1 MNYKEH
7 ELSEYLDDLLVK
19 ANIEIPRTKYPVTS
33 ADEYA
38 DDIVNFKMAPRVQ
51 VTYGLT
57 TENKKQ
63 DCLVVKYKNETCDF
77 SLVDGSPLTKNIP
90 DTIKNIIPCVQK
102 LLSEQRDKII
112 SGYRETLDL
121 SSWKHTYKK
130 YKNKKN
136 EDDGPVCDGLFVEQG
151 HILGERKRPW
161 LENAKKR

>member
-77 SLVDGSPLTKNIP
+77 SLIDGCPLTKSVPNNIAKIVP
-90 DTIKNIIPCVQK
+90 CIKK
-102 LLSEQRDKII
+102 LLSTKKNEII
-112 SGYRETLDL
+112 DGYREALDL
-121 SSWKHTYKK
+121 SNGKHT
-130 YKNKKN
+130 NKKSN
-136 EDDGPVCDGLFVEQG
+136 DDSPVCDGLFVEQG
-151 HILGERKRPW
+151 HLLWERKRPW